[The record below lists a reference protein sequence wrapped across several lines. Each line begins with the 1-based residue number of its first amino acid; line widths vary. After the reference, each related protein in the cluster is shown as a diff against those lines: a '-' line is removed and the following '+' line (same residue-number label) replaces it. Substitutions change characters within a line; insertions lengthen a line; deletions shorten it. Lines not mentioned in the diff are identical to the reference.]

1 MEMEM
6 ETKSG
11 IRLSQS
17 CATEARQ
24 AVREFHAGVAQPDME
39 LVVFFCSGEY
49 DLDAVAEEMNRLFA
63 GVQVA
68 GCTTAG
74 EIGPDAYC
82 RHSLTGASFAAGS
95 CTAVSGLLEHLS
107 EFDIAQ
113 GNVFAQDLLQR
124 LESRAPEAD
133 ADNSFAFLLI
143 DGLAVREEPVAHT
156 LQHALGKI
164 PLFGGSA
171 GDDLRFSKTH
181 VFGNGRFHSDCA
193 ALILVSTPLPFAIFK
208 TQHFISA
215 EEERLVVTASDP
227 ARRVVYEINGLPAA
241 EEYARLIGV
250 DVRDLNPMRFAASPV
265 VVVIGGTDYVRSIQK
280 VGDDG
285 SLTFFCAIEEG
296 LVLRVAHGVD
306 LVENL
311 EQTFEK
317 IRTEIGPPQ
326 LVFGCDCILRSLEI
340 SQNGLKE
347 RVETIFRSNNTIGF
361 NSYGEQFHG
370 VHVNQTFTGI
380 AIGAARKANDDD

>member
-1 MEMEM
+1 MD
-6 ETKSG
+6 SQPS

-17 CATEARQ
+17 RAAEVRQ
-24 AVREFHAGVAQPDME
+24 AVQEFHAGVAQRDME
-39 LVVFFCSGEY
+39 LVVFFCSDEY
-49 DLDAVAEEMNRLFA
+49 DLDAVAEEMNRLFE

-82 RHSLTGASFAAGS
+82 QHSLTGASFAAGS
-95 CTAVSGLLEHLS
+95 CTAVIGALEHLS
-107 EFDIAQ
+107 QFDIAR
-113 GNVFAQDLLQR
+113 GNAFVQDLLQQ
-124 LESRAPEAD
+124 LESRAPEANP
-133 ADNSFAFLLI
+133 DNSFAFLLI
-143 DGLAVREEPVAHT
+143 DGMAVREEPVALT
-156 LQHALGKI
+156 LQHALDKI

-171 GDDLRFSKTH
+171 GDDLKFSKTH
-181 VFGNGRFHSDCA
+181 VFSNGHFHSDCA
-193 ALILVSTPLPFAIFK
+193 ALILVSTPLPFRIFK
-208 TQHFISA
+208 TQHFVSS

-227 ARRVVYEINGLPAA
+227 ARRIVYEINGLPAA

-250 DVRDLNPMRFAASPV
+250 DVRDLNPMRFAASPI

-280 VGDDG
+280 VNADG

-311 EQTFEK
+311 EQTFER
-317 IRTEIGPPQ
+317 IRAEIGPPQ
-326 LVFGCDCILRSLEI
+326 LVFGCDCILRRLEI
-340 SQNGLKE
+340 FQTGLKE
-347 RVETIFRSNNTIGF
+347 RVETIFRQNNLIGF

-370 VHVNQTFTGI
+370 VHVNQTLTGI
-380 AIGAARKANDDD
+380 AIGATPKVRGD